1 MSESAI
7 FNSVKQ
13 LDLRSTKHATA
24 EKIRGMMMARK
35 TAIATISAAPS
46 TGVVVRPST
55 AASTTSSGSTFRP
68 SRSPQGNATL
78 RRIQPEQHYASA
90 PAPAPALPGVDAG
103 ALEAATEAATAAQAQ
118 LLALEAKCS
127 QLEGCLGDTCQ
138 AFSNYVEATE
148 TPSSEYYTVAFP
160 AGAIGEWFIFYYFF
174 QSFFCPLCPSLSP
187 SHLPSLFPFSFLFPH
202 PPVPLPGMILSLRQP
217 GDSAVVV
224 AELRD
229 DKETGAPLLAKRS
242 GKIRVGDVLLSIN
255 DKLLAR
261 YGKPSLQFSASEFKN
276 SPRPVRVLFRREKEG
291 GGGGGAAL

>member
-1 MSESAI
+1 MSLALPGGSSVRLCGRWVFRIQGNTSTPWYTPGLCVYRAILFVCLLLAHAVSLPCTLFGFFLHPKTLKEPSHLLPLFPNNQMSESAI

-24 EKIRGMMMARK
+24 EKIRGMMIARK

-78 RRIQPEQHYASA
+78 RRIQPEQHYAPA

-160 AGAIGEWFIFYYFF
+160 AGAIGEWVFIFILFTPFF
-174 QSFFCPLCPSLSP
+174 FNLFFAPSPLPLPSP
-187 SHLPSLFPFSFLFPH
+187 SPHLIALPSFLFT
-202 PPVPLPGMILSLRQP
+202 PLFPTL
-217 GDSAVVV
+217 
-224 AELRD
+224 
-229 DKETGAPLLAKRS
+229 
-242 GKIRVGDVLLSIN
+242 
-255 DKLLAR
+255 
-261 YGKPSLQFSASEFKN
+261 PSQA
-276 SPRPVRVLFRREKEG
+276 
-291 GGGGGAAL
+291 